1 MMRSMRAV
9 LVLVVSVLVCI
20 WGNIHLASADMSPTE
35 CKEERKLAGNACR
48 PMLYGQNPSANCC
61 QRIRVTHVECI
72 MPLRLSQGRFHRS
85 KPMVLTSSLRK
96 LKGVEGQFS
105 QFQVWEYHYSMRK
118 KPYSV

>member
-72 MPLRLSQGRFHRS
+72 CPYVSPKVASIVRAYGLNKLIKKIEGCGRAIPHNFKCGS
-85 KPMVLTSSLRK
+85 ITTP
-96 LKGVEGQFS
+96 
-105 QFQVWEYHYSMRK
+105 
-118 KPYSV
+118 